1 MIRVIPL
8 ILVSSES
15 IENIKKKKLE
25 LDEKNEAFKRLAE
38 DISIVDDDY
47 LDIDLEQEEIFL
59 KQYLSLLEKDNV

>member
-1 MIRVIPL
+1 MFFIS
-8 ILVSSES
+8 VSSES

-47 LDIDLEQEEIFL
+47 LDIDLGQEEVFL
-59 KQYLSLLEKDNV
+59 NLYLSLLEKDNV